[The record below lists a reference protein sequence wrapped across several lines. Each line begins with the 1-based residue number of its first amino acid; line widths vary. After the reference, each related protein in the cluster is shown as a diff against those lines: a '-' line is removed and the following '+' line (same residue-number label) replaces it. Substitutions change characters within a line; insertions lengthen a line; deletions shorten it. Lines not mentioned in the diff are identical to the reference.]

1 MSSTNG
7 ESGVSDKNFDP
18 AMKDTCELKEAWA
31 DGKKLYYVEDIP
43 GLLEQ
48 ITCLNKQLAKANE
61 EITGLKLRIDNQRE
75 SLKKQYSRNDIA
87 ESELAKAN
95 ERVEELQDALV
106 DDAKAKAMLNKLAME
121 NGELNIKASGN
132 IFHVFCET
140 FVETFKAAGATNYLV
155 AEFNSEELGAFTVTM
170 QRSEGLTVYQ
180 KLNEANERVKELEQE
195 NNILDTALIGAERS
209 VEDEIKALNKFA
221 IEKKIEFKNDLIKH
235 LRNNYTWTHSV
246 YEFIDSFGEQL
257 RKEQE

>member
-1 MSSTNG
+1 
-7 ESGVSDKNFDP
+7 VSDKNFDP

-61 EITGLKLRIDNQRE
+61 VISECWRLVG
-75 SLKKQYSRNDIA
+75 NDVDSKSTLPEHVNA
-87 ESELAKAN
+87 LN
-95 ERVEELQDALV
+95 ERIEELQDALV

-140 FVETFKAAGATNYLV
+140 FVETFKDSGATNYLV

-180 KLNEANERVKELEQE
+180 KLNEANERVEHLEQCISVYHSGIVDMFPHPSVTDGTFFVPIEKYNSMVIKLAELGSKQDQVPANNHSVCELEC
-195 NNILDTALIGAERS
+195 GAYGTYCKCQ
-209 VEDEIKALNKFA
+209 D
-221 IEKKIEFKNDLIKH
+221 
-235 LRNNYTWTHSV
+235 
-246 YEFIDSFGEQL
+246 EQL

>member
-1 MSSTNG
+1 M
-7 ESGVSDKNFDP
+7 
-18 AMKDTCELKEAWA
+18 MIELKRYSWCHDEQKMIEDYLGA
-31 DGKKLYYVEDIP
+31 YVRQEEV
-43 GLLEQ
+43 LSLR
-48 ITCLNKQLAKANE
+48 NK
-61 EITGLKLRIDNQRE
+61 
-75 SLKKQYSRNDIA
+75 
-87 ESELAKAN
+87 LAKAN

-121 NGELNIKASGN
+121 NGELSIKASGN

-180 KLNEANERVKELEQE
+180 KLNEANERVRELEDRCSSHEKDMFRQCVFME
-195 NNILDTALIGAERS
+195 KTAEKLEQHREWQATAS
-209 VEDEIKALNKFA
+209 VLRRPTREARRAVNKFA
-221 IEKKIEFKNDLIKH
+221 IEKKVEALEDVLQSYVPAKFHPTTYAIQAFNDGVSH
-235 LRNNYTWTHSV
+235 LFAHIQER
-246 YEFIDSFGEQL
+246 IEQL